1 MALLEVNNLDVRF
14 AMRGGEVRALRDVSF
29 TLERGE
35 RLGIVGE
42 SGAGKSVAAFTILNL
57 IAKPGYIAGGE
68 ITFDGEVLNTLKPKA
83 MQSIRGNRISM
94 IFQDPM
100 MTLNPVLTIGE
111 QMIECLKAHRRISR
125 KDARAIALHKLNQ
138 VFIPSPEKR
147 LDQYPHEL
155 SGGMRQR
162 IIIAIAL
169 LLDPDIIVAD
179 EPTTALDVTI
189 QAEIMELLLLLC
201 EKHNVGLILITH
213 DLGVVSQVTQRTLVM
228 YAGRVI
234 EQGPT
239 REIINDAQHPYT
251 QGLIN
256 ALPQMATPGSRLNQ
270 IRGSMPT
277 LTKIPA
283 GCAFNPRC
291 DFAANICLEKV
302 PAFAHSGNCKVAC
315 HMVDAMVAGE
325 RWTPIITDANGN
337 GSTPTDSHRTEVNA

>member
-1 MALLEVNNLDVRF
+1 MALLDVTNLDVRF
-14 AMRGGEVRALRDVSF
+14 ALRRGDVQALRDVCFS
-29 TLERGE
+29 LERGE

-42 SGAGKSVAAFTILNL
+42 SGAGKSVAAFSLLNL
-57 IAKPGYIAGGE
+57 IAKPGYIAGGS
-68 ITFDGEVLNTLKPKA
+68 IRFDGQELTDMSDRALRHV
-83 MQSIRGNRISM
+83 RGHRMSM

-111 QMIECLKAHRRISR
+111 QMVECLKAHRRIST
-125 KDARAIALHKLNQ
+125 KEARAIALRKLEQ
-138 VFIPSPEKR
+138 VQIPSPSAR

-162 IIIAIAL
+162 VIIAIAL
-169 LLDPDIIVAD
+169 LLDPDIIIAD

-189 QAEIMELLLLLC
+189 QAEIMALLLELC

-213 DLGVVSQVTQRTLVM
+213 DLGVVSQVTQRMLVM

-239 REIINDAQHPYT
+239 REIINDPQHPYT

-270 IRGSMPT
+270 IPGSMPS
-277 LTKIPA
+277 LDNLPS
-283 GCAFNPRC
+283 GCAFHPRC
-291 DFAANICLEKV
+291 GFMTRADGSTRHACTDEV
-302 PAFAHSGNCKVAC
+302 PEFVTSGNCRVAC
-315 HMVDAMVAGE
+315 HMVAEMLDRE
-325 RWTPIITDANGN
+325 RI
-337 GSTPTDSHRTEVNA
+337 PTEEIR